1 MSEQTAVQNPM
12 IQYAGQFGWQPVSRL
27 PAIQWRGLIW
37 HTQGSGKTLTMIT
50 IAAGLLRDVRSN
62 RFSGNETA
70 EAVTTSE
77 KPTILML
84 VDRDTLDREFLALR
98 GTEGVSAIEEID
110 AVLNRVVA
118 LKEMM
123 KAEHRVANI
132 AQFVA
137 QDFRERIEPMGF
149 KAFLVAVDREA
160 CALY

>member
-1 MSEQTAVQNPM
+1 
-12 IQYAGQFGWQPVSRL
+12 
-27 PAIQWRGLIW
+27 
-37 HTQGSGKTLTMIT
+37 MIT

-98 GTEGVSAIEEID
+98 GTEGVSEIEEID